1 MNRTSYAFDCIV
13 ASGFAVMSPAIAYE
27 LRPDLWACLAD
38 CARTLNTQVKIPGTQ
53 RLTVTFEGFGSAL
66 VLTRSLNNL
75 AQRLEWIVGRSVLDL
90 KPAEPEAPPVGHVDC
105 FKQQEIN
112 AKETAR
118 LEMVRKLAIQELLG
132 HDCQHDRD
140 VLAARKELGMPVV

>member
-53 RLTVTFEGFGSAL
+53 RLTVTFEGFGSIL
-66 VLTRSLNNL
+66 VLARSLDQL
-75 AQRLEWIVGRSVLDL
+75 EQRLEWIVGSTVLEL
-90 KPAEPEAPPVGHVDC
+90 KAADPEAPAAERPNQLRWEE
-105 FKQQEIN
+105 KALKAE
-112 AKETAR
+112 R
-118 LEMVRKLAIQELLG
+118 LEVARKLAAEDPPS
-132 HDCQHDRD
+132 HDCSRRRD
-140 VLAARKELGMPVV
+140 ILAARKELGMPVV